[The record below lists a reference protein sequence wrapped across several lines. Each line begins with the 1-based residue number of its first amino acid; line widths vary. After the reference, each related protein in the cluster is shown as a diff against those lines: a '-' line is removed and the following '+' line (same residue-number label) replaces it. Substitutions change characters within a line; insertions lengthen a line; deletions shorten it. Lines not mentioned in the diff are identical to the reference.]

1 MRIYPAMCECDWLMI
16 VMACACWLGEEY
28 GYGWVCV
35 CIWVGMGMGMCVGV
49 RGGGLEGYVF
59 CCDHLYYRLFFYFL
73 FNAVCLFIVIICI
86 MDSIFY
92 FHVNPVCLFIN

>member
-1 MRIYPAMCECDWLMI
+1 MRIDPAMCECDWLMI

-35 CIWVGMGMGMCVGV
+35 WECIWVGMGMGMRVGV

-86 MDSIFY
+86 MDFIFLLS
-92 FHVNPVCLFIN
+92 C